1 MQQIKDVNVVLYD
14 PNHDLRSLVIGIL
27 REIGF
32 SAIAST
38 EKPETVKARL
48 GRSDVDLLIGDV
60 PEIESAMCTLVS
72 DVRTRRLGKNPF
84 PIAIGMTSY
93 PDENT
98 ISNIVDAG
106 FDGLALK
113 PFDAQ
118 AFRRRLT
125 YFLLQRK
132 PFVTTA
138 DYIGPDRRKEP
149 GTPGADANSVN
160 VPNPLRL
167 IAEGVT
173 RETLKKQIEHASA
186 KLDER
191 KVISSIGGIGWCAS
205 HLDEAIDRSDGT
217 LAHRCIKQL
226 NEIAMDIDGR
236 LDRTPYAHMRKQCNE
251 LLAVAAQLE
260 QAPEGPEKHD
270 IKVLSRLV
278 SAFKQGCNTD
288 QAAVA

>member
-1 MQQIKDVNVVLYD
+1 MQHIKDVNVVLYD
-14 PNHDLRSLVIGIL
+14 PNHDLRTLVIGIL

-32 SAIAST
+32 TAIAST

-60 PEIESAMCTLVS
+60 PEIESAMCALVS

-84 PIAIGMTSY
+84 PVAIGMTSY

-125 YFLLQRK
+125 FFLHQRK

-149 GTPGADANSVN
+149 GKPGVDANCVN

-173 RETLKKQIEHASA
+173 RDTLKKQIEHAGA
-186 KLDER
+186 RLDER
-191 KVISSIGGIGWCAS
+191 KVISCIGGIGWCAS
-205 HLDEAIDRSDGT
+205 HLDEAIDRNDGS

-236 LDRTPYAHMRKQCNE
+236 LERTPFAHMRERCNE
-251 LLAVAAQLE
+251 LLQIGTHLE
-260 QAPEGPEKHD
+260 HAPKGPEKHD
-270 IKVLSRLV
+270 VEELNRLV
-278 SAFKQGCNTD
+278 DSFKRGCNAD

>member
-1 MQQIKDVNVVLYD
+1 MQHIKDVNVVLYD
-14 PNHDLRSLVIGIL
+14 PNHDLRTLVIGIL

-32 SAIAST
+32 TSIAST

-60 PEIESAMCTLVS
+60 PEIESAMCALVS

-84 PIAIGMTSY
+84 PVAIGMTSY

-125 YFLLQRK
+125 FFLHQRK

-149 GTPGADANSVN
+149 GKPGVDSNCIN

-173 RETLKKQIEHASA
+173 RDTLKKQVEHAGA

-191 KVISSIGGIGWCAS
+191 KVISCIGGIGWCAS
-205 HLDEAIDRSDGT
+205 HLDEAIDRNDGT

-226 NEIAMDIDGR
+226 NEIAMDIDSR
-236 LDRTPYAHMRKQCNE
+236 LERTPYAHMRQQCDE
-251 LLAVAAQLE
+251 LLQIGTHLE
-260 QAPEGPEKHD
+260 HAPKGPEKSD
-270 IKVLSRLV
+270 VEELNRLV
-278 SAFKQGCNTD
+278 NAFKRGCNAD